1 MTLLRSAA
9 ALLVLAAATPA
20 WSQSAEALAA
30 REVTEAE
37 RAYLAEYST
46 EIVSVRVDEVMVGLR
61 PMSAMMHEVFEPSL
75 HAEIDATFMA
85 YFESQRPMIQDEMMR
100 ALAESM
106 TREEMDGR
114 GLNTRRSLEISAYVS
129 AEMQALGQRL
139 AVGAI
144 RHLCSVIQDRA
155 PEDCARLLE
164 RTDQYEA
171 MLDG

>member
-9 ALLVLAAATPA
+9 ALLLLVSATPA

-30 REVTEAE
+30 LEVTEPE
-37 RAYLAEYST
+37 QAYLAEHST
-46 EIVSVRVDEVMVGLR
+46 EIVSQRVDEVMVGLR
-61 PMSAMMHEVFEPSL
+61 PMSTMMHDVFDPSL

-85 YFESQRPMIQDEMMR
+85 YFESQRPVIQDGMMR

-106 TREEMDGR
+106 TLEEMDGR

-129 AEMQALGQRL
+129 AEMQALGQRM

-144 RHLCSVIQDRA
+144 RHLCSVVQHRAQEECGILLDRA
-155 PEDCARLLE
+155 
-164 RTDQYEA
+164 DQYEA
-171 MLDG
+171 LLAG